1 MDFVHLHL
9 HTEYSLLDGAC
20 RIGPLLARARELG
33 QKAVAITDHGV
44 MYGAMEFYKEAKKQ
58 GVKPII
64 GCEVYVAPR
73 TRQDKVH
80 ELDSGYSHLVL
91 LCETEE
97 GYRNLT
103 RMVSKSFTEGFYTK
117 PRVDRELLEAHH
129 EGLIALS
136 ACLAGEIPK
145 ALQRGDYGAAKE
157 TALWYDRVFGRGNYY
172 LELQNHGLR
181 EQLEINPFLIK
192 LSKETGIPLVATND
206 AHYLTPADSRMQKV
220 LICIQTNHTI
230 EEDNPLAFG
239 TDQFYMKSA
248 EEMAAL
254 FPDLPEAIENTVKI
268 ADRCQVDFEFG
279 QTKLPVF
286 DIGDQDHEA
295 YFRKRCFDG
304 LYRIYGP
311 QPGPEA
317 VERLEYELG
326 VIGSMGY
333 TDYFLIVADFV
344 NYAKSQ
350 GIPVGPGRGSGAAS
364 LAAYCIGITSIDPLK
379 YNLLFERFLNPE
391 RVSMPD
397 FDIDFCYVRRQ
408 EVIDYVIR
416 KYGGDH
422 VAQIITFGTM
432 AARAAVRDV
441 GRALDIPYAVCDQT
455 AKLIPMELKITIDKA
470 LASSQELK
478 QKYTSDP
485 QIKELIDMA
494 RKVEG
499 MPRHAS
505 THAAGVVITDRPVDD
520 YVPLAKND
528 DAVVTQYTMT
538 TLEELGLLK
547 MDFLGLRNLTI
558 LADAE
563 KMVRQVNPDFTLDG
577 IPLDDM
583 ETMRMMADGFTEGV
597 FQFESAGM
605 RGVVHAFQPTSIED
619 LIAIISLYR
628 PGPMESI
635 PKYIHNRHHPEDV
648 RYATPLLK
656 PILDVTYGCIVY
668 QEQVMEIFRSLAG
681 YSFGRA
687 DIVRR
692 AMAKKKHDVMEKE
705 RKAFIYGEEASDG
718 KAACEG
724 CVKRGVPAPVAEAIF
739 DEMSAFSSYAFGKA
753 HAAAYAYV
761 AYQTAY
767 LKCHHGKAYMAALL
781 TSVLDASGKG
791 SAYIAEC
798 VRMGIRVL
806 PPHVNVSLAGFTAA
820 GEDIRFGLSAVKNLG
835 RGLID
840 QLIEKR
846 AAGPYTSFYDF
857 CSRLYGRDLN
867 RRALESLI
875 KCGALD
881 ELGANRNQMLQSV
894 ESVLASLDAERK
906 RNVEGQMG
914 LFGLLE
920 EEGEA
925 AEPFT
930 LPRLPE
936 LSHRELLAG
945 EKETT
950 GLYLSGHPM
959 QAFAPAAEKSGA
971 VRISDIVAEDSKYKD
986 NQRVR
991 IVGMVTAMRLKTTKS
1006 EQTMAFITAEDMYG
1020 AIGVIVF
1027 PKILSGLAG
1036 TLREGAVL
1044 RMDCRVALRED
1055 RDTELVCESAAIF
1068 SEQAAEEPAASAGRS
1083 DKPDGRRAGSPA
1095 PKKTVRAGLYL
1106 RIPSLEDKGYKKAR
1120 QIMDIFDGPTPVYL
1134 VCEDTGKRLLSPS
1147 SGWVDVNPPMLS
1159 QLRKVLGG
1167 DNVKLVD

>member
-1 MDFVHLHL
+1 MDFAHLHL

-20 RIGPLLARARELG
+20 RIDPLFARAKELG

-44 MYGAMEFYKEAKKQ
+44 MYGAVEFYKEALKQ
-58 GVKPII
+58 GIKPII
-64 GCEVYVAPR
+64 GCGVYVAPR
-73 TRQDKVH
+73 TRFAKVH
-80 ELDSGYSHLVL
+80 ELDSDYSHLVL
-91 LCETEE
+91 LCENNQ

-103 RMVSKSFTEGFYTK
+103 RMVSKSFTEGFYGK

-145 ALQRGDYGAAKE
+145 ALQRGDYQAAKE
-157 TALWYDRVFGRGNYY
+157 TALWYDRVFGRDNYY

-192 LSKETGIPLVATND
+192 LSGETGIPLVATND
-206 AHYLTPADSRMQKV
+206 AHYLTPEDSRMQKV
-220 LICIQTNHTI
+220 LICIQTNHTVD
-230 EEDNPLAFG
+230 EDNPLAFG
-239 TDQFYMKSA
+239 TDQFYMKSG

-254 FPDLPEAIENTVKI
+254 FPDQPQAIENTVRI
-268 ADRCQVDFEFG
+268 ADRCQVEFEFG
-279 QTKLPVF
+279 KIKLPVY
-286 DIGDQDHEA
+286 DIGDQDHGE
-295 YFRKRCFDG
+295 YFRSLCYEG
-304 LYRIYGP
+304 LRRHYGP
-311 QPGPEA
+311 DPDKTLTD
-317 VERLEYELG
+317 RLEYELD
-326 VIGSMGY
+326 VIHSMGY
-333 TDYFLIVADFV
+333 TDYYLIVQDFV

-364 LAAYCIGITSIDPLK
+364 LAAYCVGITGIDPMK

-455 AKLIPMELKITIDKA
+455 AKLIPMELGITIEKA
-470 LASSQELK
+470 LTASPELK
-478 QKYTSDP
+478 QRYESDP

-505 THAAGVVITDRPVDD
+505 THAAGVVITDRPVDE

-528 DAVVTQYTMT
+528 EASVTQYTMT
-538 TLEELGLLK
+538 ALEELGLLK

-563 KMVRQVNPDFTLDG
+563 NMIRQRQPDFVLDA
-577 IPLDDM
+577 IPLDDSD
-583 ETMRMMADGFTEGV
+583 TLRMMSAGLTEGV

-605 RGVVHAFQPTSIED
+605 RGVLHSFQPTSIED

-648 RYATPLLK
+648 RYQTPLLR

-668 QEQVMEIFRSLAG
+668 QEQVMQIFRTLAG
-681 YSFGRA
+681 YSLGRA

-692 AMAKKKHDVMEKE
+692 AMAKKKHAVMERE
-705 RKAFIYGEEASDG
+705 RQAFIHGEMGEDG
-718 KAACEG
+718 RAECEG
-724 CVKRGVPAPVAEAIF
+724 CIKRGVPAEVAEDIF
-739 DEMSAFSSYAFGKA
+739 DQMSAFSSYAFNKA
-753 HAAAYAYV
+753 HAAAYAFV

-767 LKCHHGKAYMAALL
+767 LKCHYAKEYMAALL
-781 TSVLDASGKG
+781 TSVLDAAGKV

-798 VRMGIRVL
+798 VRMGIRML
-806 PPHVNVSLAGFTAA
+806 PPHVNVSLSGFTVA

-835 RGLID
+835 RSLID

-846 AAGPYTSFYDF
+846 EADGPYTSFYDF

-881 ELGANRNQMLQSV
+881 ELGANRKQMLESV
-894 ESVLASLDAERK
+894 ELALAALDAERK

-920 EEGEA
+920 EQGAPAEA
-925 AEPFT
+925 FT

-945 EKETT
+945 EKETM

-959 QAFAPAAEKSGA
+959 QAYAAAAEKSGA
-971 VRISDIVAEDSKYKD
+971 VRTSDLLSEDSKYKD

-991 IVGMVTAMRLKTTKS
+991 IVAMITAMRLKTTKS
-1006 EQTMAFITAEDMYG
+1006 DQTMAFLTAEDMYG
-1020 AIGVIVF
+1020 GIGVIVF
-1027 PKILSGLAG
+1027 PKTLSSHAGLF
-1036 TLREGAVL
+1036 REGAVL
-1044 RMDCRVALRED
+1044 RMECRVALRED
-1055 RDTELVCESAAIF
+1055 RETELVCESAAAF
-1068 SEQAAEEPAASAGRS
+1068 SATETPAAGQTTDPSKDAAE
-1083 DKPDGRRAGSPA
+1083 A
-1095 PKKTVRAGLYL
+1095 PVKKKMRPGLYL
-1106 RIPSLEDKGYKKAR
+1106 RIASLEDKDYQKAR
-1120 QIMDIFDGPTPVYL
+1120 QIMDIFDGATPVYL
-1134 VCEDTGKRLLSPS
+1134 ICQDTGKRLCSPS
-1147 SGWVDVNPPMLS
+1147 SAWVDINPPMLS